1 MIDKEKVV
9 AIVENYLAGTACFL
23 VDLGVTP
30 DNRIT
35 VEIDS
40 FDNVSIDF
48 CADLSRHVEAN
59 LDRDVED
66 YELEVGSAGLTSPF
80 KIVKQYEKNKGNQV
94 EVLTCDGRKLRG
106 LLKEVMPEHFV
117 LEVDKLVK
125 PEGAKRK
132 ITVQEALTFA
142 YSDVKYTKYLIL
154 FK

>member
-1 MIDKEKVV
+1 MIDKGNLTAVV
-9 AIVENYLAGTACFL
+9 EEYLSGSNCFL
-23 VDLGVTP
+23 VDLTVTP

-40 FDNVSIDF
+40 AESVSIDF
-48 CADLSRHVEAN
+48 CADLSRHIEAN
-59 LDRDVED
+59 LDRETED
-66 YELEVGSAGLTSPF
+66 FELEVGSAGLTAPF
-80 KIVKQYEKNKGNQV
+80 KILKQYEKNIGNQV

-106 LLKEVMPEHFV
+106 LLKAATPEHFI
-117 LEVDKLVK
+117 LEIEKQVK

-142 YSDVKYTKYLIL
+142 YSEIKYTKYLIL